1 MRVNNPYGNAGTM
14 MTNVTTLRDIR
25 SFGDVA
31 AEDDAVLD
39 YFLTTDAVERVEHGE
54 VFLLLG
60 RKGSGKTALV
70 RHFTEGQQES
80 LSKSLNLR
88 NYPWS
93 LHAQRV
99 DRGASPIEAYVSS
112 WRYLI
117 AVEVAGI
124 IIGTSERHQSQKY
137 LDLDTFFRDNYGG
150 PSPQLSEILR
160 PRKLKISRASF
171 QPKILGQQLGS
182 IDLERTSTDAQLG
195 LELNRLSGAIL
206 GTAIEIAQNE
216 AMPSVSLHF
225 DELDQG
231 LGSLDD
237 ERKLM
242 FVGLVLAAR
251 ELRRECRQKGFSV
264 NPVVYLRTDLW
275 DDLEFSDKN
284 KITETTALNL
294 DWTEDTLF
302 QLVEARIHA
311 KLAANIGWHD
321 IAADGLM
328 RGSQPKWN
336 HIVSRTFRRPRD
348 VIKFLNSALA
358 KAKQRTDNPLL
369 FENADI
375 VGARDE
381 YSTYLKRELDD
392 EILPHWPQW
401 EEALQACSAIS
412 TLTFNRDDF
421 IREYAN
427 KRSPKNSLDAS
438 EALAQLF
445 RFSVIG
451 YARRSGYGGSSWVF
465 QYTSPEAGWDN
476 AASSFKVHIG
486 LKEYAK
492 LSETRRID
500 GGR

>member
-1 MRVNNPYGNAGTM
+1 
-14 MTNVTTLRDIR
+14 MTTSKSLRNIR

-39 YFLTTDAVERVEHGE
+39 YFLTTDAVERVQNGE

-93 LHAQRV
+93 LHAQRQ

-124 IIGTSERHQSQKY
+124 VLAQSERPQSQKY
-137 LDLDTFFRDNYGG
+137 LDLATFFQENYGG
-150 PSPQLSEILR
+150 PAPQLSEILR

-182 IDLERTSTDAQLG
+182 IDLERTSADAQLG

-206 GTAIEIAQNE
+206 QTAIDIAKNE
-216 AMPSVSLHF
+216 SMPPVSLHF

-231 LGSLDD
+231 LGTLDE

-251 ELRRECRQKGFSV
+251 ELRRECRQQGYSI
-264 NPVVYLRTDLW
+264 NPLVYLRTDLW
-275 DDLEFSDKN
+275 DDLDFSDKN

-294 DWTEDTLF
+294 DWNEDTLF
-302 QLVEARIHA
+302 QLVEARIKA
-311 KLAANIGWHD
+311 KLSEETGWAD
-321 IAADGLM
+321 IATEGLM

-358 KAKQRTDNPLL
+358 IAKQRKDDPLL
-369 FENADI
+369 FENEDI

-392 EILPHWPQW
+392 EILPHWRQW

-412 TLTFNRDDF
+412 TLTFNREDF
-421 IREYAN
+421 VREYSN
-427 KRSPKNSLDAS
+427 KRSKDNDLDAS
-438 EALAQLF
+438 EALAHLF

-492 LSETRRID
+492 LSETRRTD
-500 GGR
+500 AVK